1 MRSLLPNWELV
12 RTSKNVLYENPYC
25 VRGAVKPT
33 GSEQTPTGKCT
44 DRIIG
49 TRKGTE
55 SASSNRK
62 RFCNGVGGMGF
73 SRLRNL

>member
-1 MRSLLPNWELV
+1 MWESNRFLSDRKSV

-25 VRGAVKPT
+25 VIGAVKLT

-49 TRKGTE
+49 TRKGAELSKTI
-55 SASSNRK
+55 
-62 RFCNGVGGMGF
+62 CG
-73 SRLRNL
+73 